1 MPGCRSSGFWPVAG
15 PYAPSCWRAPSLSVK
30 LVCQVV
36 AAAVGVPR
44 RCWWMLVVGRCW
56 VVVGGHGV
64 VSVLVTPLWWVR
76 RVVVV
81 CWVPSWPGWP
91 LLLRWLRD
99 VRLRA
104 HGYKAW
110 GLTVGS
116 AVCCCGRACCCGSFT
131 AGCQGVP
138 VACKGGGAVSWLLH
152 VPCPARVPVLWLVA
166 GGKRLR
172 QFVGVGCS
180 HGQLVGVGRLGTW
193 LVTSRVF
200 LCSFSCTCVLST
212 LGVRGLLRCGLR
224 VSSRSGKV
232 LLNFSVRCVEL
243 LVVLGRQGSSRS
255 SLCSDLW
262 PAKALGTRAT
272 RALGAPSAE
281 LLPHPQQ
288 RQKCC

>member
-1 MPGCRSSGFWPVAG
+1 M
-15 PYAPSCWRAPSLSVK
+15 
-30 LVCQVV
+30 
-36 AAAVGVPR
+36 
-44 RCWWMLVVGRCW
+44 
-56 VVVGGHGV
+56 
-64 VSVLVTPLWWVR
+64 
-76 RVVVV
+76 
-81 CWVPSWPGWP
+81 
-91 LLLRWLRD
+91 
-99 VRLRA
+99 
-104 HGYKAW
+104 
-110 GLTVGS
+110 
-116 AVCCCGRACCCGSFT
+116 CCCGRACCCGSFT

-281 LLPHPQQ
+281 LTAASKVLLRRAWQLGGVKGVLLKSWVLAGAWLLQAGALSQLPGCKMLQLL
-288 RQKCC
+288 RSKA